1 MRCTHAS
8 SVLQVPTF
16 NTTLKGRVLLDLFS
30 EPDIFNIKWDQL
42 QPYNGIIYPALPDL
56 YGPTMN
62 VSCHLPLTC
71 HACLVCPNSA
81 QPLSDPVSVYSS
93 GAQVYNS
100 RSKTCVSVSLVN
112 VLQQAYH
119 EAYHQSSS

>member
-1 MRCTHAS
+1 MQCTHAS

-62 VSCHLPLTC
+62 VGCHLPLTC
-71 HACLVCPNSA
+71 PALPRLPQFCPSA
-81 QPLSDPVSVYSS
+81 IRPSISV
-93 GAQVYNS
+93 Q
-100 RSKTCVSVSLVN
+100 
-112 VLQQAYH
+112 
-119 EAYHQSSS
+119 

>member
-1 MRCTHAS
+1 MHALEFDMQRTHAGS
-8 SVLQVPTF
+8 TLQVPTF

-62 VSCHLPLTC
+62 VSCLLPLTC
-71 HACLVCPNSA
+71 PALPRL
-81 QPLSDPVSVYSS
+81 P
-93 GAQVYNS
+93 
-100 RSKTCVSVSLVN
+100 
-112 VLQQAYH
+112 
-119 EAYHQSSS
+119 